1 MATYTKPALNPQ
13 TFEKLIQRLKQDEQE
28 RRRAIG
34 IVQNDGVLA
43 FGDEYFALAD
53 KQPDMLVKV
62 TSDPAEAFRWKAL
75 ISQGLA
81 DGIPISIVL
90 VERESSIDIG
100 IHTGGRGH
108 RHSHRVPHLSRRP
121 ATRPRRAD

>member
-34 IVQNDGVLA
+34 IGQNDDVLA
-43 FGDEYFALAD
+43 FGGEYFTLAD

-62 TSDPAEAFRWKAL
+62 IFDPAEAFR
-75 ISQGLA
+75 
-81 DGIPISIVL
+81 
-90 VERESSIDIG
+90 
-100 IHTGGRGH
+100 
-108 RHSHRVPHLSRRP
+108 
-121 ATRPRRAD
+121 